1 VIKERAIQNINAQ
14 INATANNAELQ
25 KSQALQVFLK
35 EAVRNTAQAILMA
48 TAFSILANLSG
59 RASNIVTLFI
69 YSLV

>member
-1 VIKERAIQNINAQ
+1 
-14 INATANNAELQ
+14 
-25 KSQALQVFLK
+25 
-35 EAVRNTAQAILMA
+35 LMA